1 MSETILLA
9 LIPTLIPAVLSY
21 LTVRIQ
27 TASKKATDELNQ
39 KINNIQSVVEEIT
52 EIGKRNNNDIGALN
66 TDISNLKHEVSD
78 LNKDIK
84 NLKSDVKQLKK
95 DVGFV
100 GGGILETERYRLE
113 VDLTAII
120 KRGYRTSDDTRRI
133 TALFKSYQ
141 SLGGNGYI
149 EDLFNQFMK
158 LPLKEK

>member
-52 EIGKRNNNDIGALN
+52 EIGKRNNSDIGALN
-66 TDISNLKHEVSD
+66 TDISNLKNEVSD

-95 DVGFV
+95 MWGSLAGGF
-100 GGGILETERYRLE
+100 
-113 VDLTAII
+113 
-120 KRGYRTSDDTRRI
+120 
-133 TALFKSYQ
+133 
-141 SLGGNGYI
+141 
-149 EDLFNQFMK
+149 
-158 LPLKEK
+158 

>member
-1 MSETILLA
+1 MYETIVLA
-9 LIPTLIPAVLSY
+9 LIPTLIPAVFSY
-21 LTVRIQ
+21 ATVRMQ
-27 TASKKATDELNQ
+27 TASKKATDELSEKVN
-39 KINNIQSVVEEIT
+39 KIQLKVDEIT
-52 EIGKRNNNDIGALN
+52 EIGKKNNSDIGVLN
-66 TDISNLKHEVSD
+66 SDIGNLKNDVSN

-84 NLKSDVKQLKK
+84 NLKSDVKKMNN
-95 DVGFV
+95 DVAVV

-133 TALFKSYQ
+133 TALYKSYQ

-158 LPLKEK
+158 LELREM